1 LVAVADSAAES
12 FYGATGA
19 RRAVTLGVIVFA
31 AATYELNM
39 TNAAVIL
46 PQMQGSFSATKDQI
60 SWVVTA
66 FIVGMIMGFA
76 WSGWCA
82 DRFGARQFFLFSL
95 VAYAGTS
102 LFCGLAGSLQ
112 EEVLWRFAPGAL
124 GAPMMPISQAIVL
137 DSFPRR
143 QHGTANAIWS
153 IGIMV
158 GPVFGPVVGGFIAEY
173 HDWRWVFYVNLPLGL
188 ATFVGCW
195 LLLPRTASDPGRW
208 FDWFGC
214 GTLLTAVGA
223 SQLMINRGGRL
234 DWFESTEIIVEAAIA
249 ALALYLFVVHVMT
262 SPRPFVRTAI
272 FRDRNVVISLVM
284 ALIWGFLL
292 HGVLVLLALL
302 MQELRG
308 YPVLTLGL
316 ILAPRGFGV
325 MVGAVIASRLVKY
338 FDPRYIILVAVGFL
352 VLSSWAMS
360 EWTLDVTAW
369 DVGWTGWVQGF
380 GTGLGFVTLSVK
392 AYSTL
397 DRRYRPEAITF
408 HNLITFMG
416 IGAGIAFAVADVTRT
431 TSVMRATLV
440 ENISPYNKLLRY
452 FFMPDAWDPASLA
465 GLANLDAEIMRQAA
479 MVAYLEYFWLI
490 TMIAVFT
497 APIVVLFSKGR
508 VRAEGE

>member
-1 LVAVADSAAES
+1 MAAVTGSAAES
-12 FYGATGA
+12 HYGATGL

-31 AATYELNM
+31 AAAYELNM
-39 TNAAVIL
+39 TNAAVLL

-95 VAYAGTS
+95 AGYAGAS
-102 LFCGLAGSLQ
+102 LLCGLAGSLE
-112 EEVLWRFAPGAL
+112 EEVAWRFVQGAL

-153 IGIMV
+153 MGIMV
-158 GPVFGPVVGGFIAEY
+158 GPVFGPVVSGFIAEY
-173 HDWRWVFYVNLPLGL
+173 HDWRWVFHVNVPIGL
-188 ATFVGCW
+188 VALVGCW
-195 LLLPRTASDPGRW
+195 LLLPRTRSDPGRW
-208 FDWFGC
+208 FDWLGF

-223 SQLMINRGGRL
+223 FQLMLNRGGRL
-234 DWFESTEIIVEAAIA
+234 DWFESPEIIVEAVVA
-249 ALALYLFVVHVMT
+249 AVALYLFVVHVMT
-262 SPRPFVRTAI
+262 ASRPFVQTAV
-272 FRDRNVVISLVM
+272 FRDRNVVIGFLL

-292 HGVLVLLALL
+292 HGVLVLLSLL

-308 YPVLTLGL
+308 YPVMTLGV

-325 MVGAVIASRLVKY
+325 MVGAVVASQLVKY
-338 FDPRYIILVAVGFL
+338 FDPRHLILFALSCL
-352 VLSSWAMS
+352 VLSSWFMS

-369 DVGWTGWVQGF
+369 DVGWTGWIQGF
-380 GTGLGFVTLSVK
+380 GTGLGFVTLAVK
-392 AYSTL
+392 AFSTL
-397 DRRYRPEAITF
+397 DRRYRAEAITF
-408 HNLITFMG
+408 YNVITFMG
-416 IGAGIAFAVADVTRT
+416 VGAGIAFAVADVTHN
-431 TSVMRATLV
+431 TSVTHATLV

-465 GLANLDAEIMRQAA
+465 GRASLDAEIMRQAA
-479 MVAYLEYFWLI
+479 MVAYLNYFWLI
-490 TMIAVFT
+490 TMIAVIT
-497 APIVVLFSKGR
+497 APIVFLFSKGR
-508 VRAEGE
+508 VRAEGS